1 MAWSEAYHS
10 VIMLLLLTPPQ
21 ALLYLKNNIW
31 VCTVGRI
38 IGTEERGGHGEQPVQ
53 ERGTWGAAC
62 ERATKSA

>member
-10 VIMLLLLTPPQ
+10 VIMLLLSTPPQ

-38 IGTEERGGHGEQPVQ
+38 IGTQESGGTMGSSLYERGEHEEQPV
-53 ERGTWGAAC
+53 
-62 ERATKSA
+62 